1 MAFFNICVIFYYIQ
15 SNSTSSAFSSD
26 LCNFFMLLSLSFF
39 IFQIFQIFSKK
50 VLTAYNFFSL
60 HYNFVQLTTRFYFYD
75 FVDIEC
81 VQEQRLNKGDYH
93 VEKIE
98 NTLWTD

>member
-1 MAFFNICVIFYYIQ
+1 MVHLPEEHLLFLLTYVIF
-15 SNSTSSAFSSD
+15 
-26 LCNFFMLLSLSFF
+26 LCFFPCRFLFF
-39 IFQIFQIFSKK
+39 K
-50 VLTAYNFFSL
+50 FFSL

>member
-1 MAFFNICVIFYYIQ
+1 MVFFNICVIFYYIQ

-26 LCNFFMLLSLSFF
+26 LCNFFMLLSLSFLF
-39 IFQIFQIFSKK
+39 FK
-50 VLTAYNFFSL
+50 FFSL

>member
-1 MAFFNICVIFYYIQ
+1 
-15 SNSTSSAFSSD
+15 
-26 LCNFFMLLSLSFF
+26 MLLSLSFF
-39 IFQIFQIFSKK
+39 IFQIFFIT
-50 VLTAYNFFSL
+50 L
-60 HYNFVQLTTRFYFYD
+60 QLTTRFYFYD

>member
-1 MAFFNICVIFYYIQ
+1 
-15 SNSTSSAFSSD
+15 
-26 LCNFFMLLSLSFF
+26 MLLSLSFF
-39 IFQIFQIFSKK
+39 IFKI
-50 VLTAYNFFSL
+50 FSL

-75 FVDIEC
+75 FVDIEY